1 MPTILAILFLLF
13 AHPHVSFSGQ
23 LPLPG
28 FASLVSGSTGE
39 CDSSQLTL
47 LGKKNTETG
56 SPEST
61 LFRLGET
68 VQIRLNGACAR
79 QLDDALA
86 KRSINEAVHLHLDNV
101 AMQDLPVSALQGS
114 NSGERILHFHLLR
127 QSDHEDN
134 RLSWDRLLA
143 KQQGSYEMRLPLAL
157 AIGRDLPVQ
166 VSSLQPFRFFVVT
179 EKAAR
184 ITNGVCIVLLLLLY
198 TLLIKSPS
206 ALRESYNGV
215 YSLGKSQMAFWGL
228 LVLMS
233 FLGLWVLTGR
243 MERIPEQV
251 LMLLG
256 ISGTTGLGSLLLTQH
271 KLKNRT
277 PRLSNSKLRHF
288 LSDLIDDGTGTG
300 ISLHRIQVVIWT
312 LILGTIFIQSVNKV
326 MSMPEFSDTLL
337 LLMGVSNGLY
347 LGFKF
352 PEQVQTE
359 PSPPPTPTPTKE
371 STP

>member
-1 MPTILAILFLLF
+1 MSTILAILILLF
-13 AHPHVSFSGQ
+13 ACPHVSLSGQ
-23 LPLPG
+23 LPFPG
-28 FASLVSGSTGE
+28 VASLNAGATGE

-47 LGKKNTETG
+47 LGKKNTEMG
-56 SPEST
+56 SPAST

-68 VQIRLNGACAR
+68 LQIRLTGICAR
-79 QLDDALA
+79 QLDDELA
-86 KRSINEAVHLHLDNV
+86 SRSINEAVQLHLDNV
-101 AMQDLPVSALQGS
+101 AMKDLPVAALQGPS
-114 NSGERILHFHLLR
+114 SGERILNFHLQR
-127 QSDHEDN
+127 RSEYDDN
-134 RLSWDRLLA
+134 RLSWDRLLT
-143 KQQGSYEMRLPLAL
+143 KQHGSYEMRLPLAL

-166 VSSLQPFRFFVVT
+166 VSSVQPFRFFVVT
-179 EKAAR
+179 KKAAR
-184 ITNGVCIVLLLLLY
+184 ITNGICIVLLLLLY
-198 TLLIKSPS
+198 LLLIKSPS

-233 FLGLWVLTGR
+233 FLGLWVLTGS

-251 LMLLG
+251 LTLLG

-277 PRLSNSKLRHF
+277 PRLSNSELRHF
-288 LSDLIDDGTGTG
+288 LRDLIDDGTGTG

-312 LILGTIFIQSVNKV
+312 LILGTIFILSVNKM

-352 PEQVQTE
+352 PEKVQTE
-359 PSPPPTPTPTKE
+359 PLPPPTQTKE